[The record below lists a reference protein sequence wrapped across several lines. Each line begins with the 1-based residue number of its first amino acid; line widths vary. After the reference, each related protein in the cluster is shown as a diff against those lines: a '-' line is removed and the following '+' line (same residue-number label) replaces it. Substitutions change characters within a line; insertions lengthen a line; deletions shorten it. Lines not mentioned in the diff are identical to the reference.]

1 MTDTPE
7 HIYEKQREI
16 WMSKSLEER
25 WMLTCSAIDEVNA
38 QTEYRIKRQNPGI
51 SEGDMRAEFIRQM
64 YKDDLTPEYLED
76 VIQWVK
82 GKRKQKEEQLKSKMI

>member
-1 MTDTPE
+1 MTDTPD

-76 VIQWVK
+76 VIQWVREK
-82 GKRKQKEEQLKSKMI
+82 YKQK

>member
-1 MTDTPE
+1 MTDTPD

-76 VIQWVK
+76 VIQWVREK
-82 GKRKQKEEQLKSKMI
+82 YKQKEEQIKVK

>member
-38 QTEYRIKRQNPGI
+38 QTEYRIRKQNPGI

-64 YKDDLTPEYLED
+64 YKDDLAPAYLED

-82 GKRKQKEEQLKSKMI
+82 EKYKQKEEQLKVK